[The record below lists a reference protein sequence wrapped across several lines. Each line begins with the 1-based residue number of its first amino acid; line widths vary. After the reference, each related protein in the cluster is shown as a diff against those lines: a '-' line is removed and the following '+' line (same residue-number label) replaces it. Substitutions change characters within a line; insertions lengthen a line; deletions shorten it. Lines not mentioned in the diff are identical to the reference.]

1 MHRPEQ
7 QLVLAEHPLP
17 RVRHVVFNVAHAPLV
32 QVWLQQLPLAAH
44 ASPSEVH
51 GG

>member
-7 QLVLAEHPLP
+7 QSVLAEHPLP
-17 RVRHVVFNVAHAPLV
+17 SVRHVVLSAAQVPPLHA
-32 QVWLQQLPLAAH
+32 WLQQLPLAVH
-44 ASPSEVH
+44 DSPSEVH